1 MTAAPETPETTETTV
16 RPVEHPTPDARRA
29 AGKAARE
36 RAPRVS
42 HGQLELLPGRDP
54 VALIE
59 QENEGRVEELV
70 PIRHFRMLASPF
82 AFYRGTASLMARDL
96 AATPESGLRVQLCGD
111 AHLSNF
117 GGFAAPDRQLVFD
130 LNDFDETHPGPFE
143 WDVKRLATSF
153 EIAGRHRGL
162 EAPVRRALAMESV
175 AAYRGAM
182 REFAD
187 RGNLDLWYA
196 RLNSD
201 MLMERLRAGGSKS
214 QAKTLARSVEKAKAK
229 DSARALAKLTE
240 VVDGKRRIASQPP
253 LLVPIGELLNEEH
266 DRNAIEEGIRNL
278 LRLYR
283 RTLQRDRREL
293 LEQYRY
299 IDMARK
305 VVGVGSVGT
314 RCWIVLLLGR
324 DEDDP
329 LVLQVKEAGPSV
341 LEGYLGKS
349 KFTNRGQRVVEGQ
362 RLMQAASDIFLGWI
376 RNPEGIDGRPR
387 DFYVRQLWDW
397 KTSVDLETIKPEGLA
412 LYAQVCG
419 WTLARAHARSGDRVA
434 IASYLGKGDVFD
446 RSVGDF
452 ATKYADLAERDY
464 EELKTAADAGRIPIA
479 EG

>member
-1 MTAAPETPETTETTV
+1 MSAPAETPV
-16 RPVEHPTPDARRA
+16 RPVAHLTTDERRA

-36 RAPRVS
+36 RVPRAS
-42 HGQLELLPGRDP
+42 HSELEPLTGRDP

-59 QENEGRVEELV
+59 QEDEGRVEELI
-70 PIRHFRMLASPF
+70 PIRHGRMLVSPF

-96 AATPESGLRVQLCGD
+96 ASTPESGLRVQLCGD

-117 GGFAAPDRQLVFD
+117 GGFAAPDRQLVID
-130 LNDFDETHPGPFE
+130 LNDFDETLPGPFE

-153 EIAGRHRGL
+153 EIAGRYRGL
-162 EAPVRRALAMESV
+162 EAPLRRSLALESV
-175 AAYRGAM
+175 AAYRQAM
-182 REFAD
+182 REFAEQ
-187 RGNLDLWYA
+187 GNLELWYA
-196 RLNSD
+196 RLD
-201 MLMERLRAGGSKS
+201 AAALVQRIRDAGGKA
-214 QAKTLARSVEKAKAK
+214 QAKVAMKAAEKAKSK
-229 DSARALAKLTE
+229 DSTRALMKLTE
-240 VVDGKRRIASQPP
+240 VVDGERRLVSQPP
-253 LLVPIGELLNEEH
+253 LLVPIGELIGEEA
-266 DRNAIEEGIRNL
+266 DRTTIEEGVRNL

-299 IDMARK
+299 VDMARK

-324 DEDDP
+324 DENDP
-329 LVLQVKEAGPSV
+329 LVLQVKESGPSA
-341 LEGYLGKS
+341 LEGYLGRS

-376 RNPEGIDGRPR
+376 RNPEGLDGQPR

-412 LYAQVCG
+412 IYAQVCG

-434 IASYLGKGDVFD
+434 IASYLGKSDVFD
-446 RSVGDF
+446 RAVGDF
-452 ATKYADLAERDY
+452 AVAYADLAEQDY
-464 EELKTAADAGRIPIA
+464 EALKAAADAGRIKTA